1 MTDDA
6 VLSWVLVCSAEA
18 RFAWAKAESKTF
30 ANLEAVLGK
39 VKESWVRI
47 VKVKAKARH
56 AEACICANEAEAEA
70 GYKKLMHLGRKPR
83 PLDLWLLKLGQMQTR
98 LRQELLG
105 LWLSLL
111 RPKLLGLRLKLRL
124 REMMQQRFGP
134 Q

>member
-1 MTDDA
+1 M
-6 VLSWVLVCSAEA
+6 
-18 RFAWAKAESKTF
+18 
-30 ANLEAVLGK
+30 GK

-111 RPKLLGLRLKLRL
+111 RPKSLGLRLKLRL